1 MDMKMKVAL
10 GMLKMKKL
18 PKAVTENPEVQEKI
32 LTSIAKELHKKGQT
46 LSYENREAIMKV
58 LRGEEKPSYLMEALR
73 G

>member
-1 MDMKMKVAL
+1 MKVAI

-18 PKAVTENPEVQEKI
+18 PAAVTENQEVQKRI
-32 LTSIAKELHKKGQT
+32 LASIAEELHKKGQT
-46 LSYENREAIMKV
+46 LSHENREAIMKV